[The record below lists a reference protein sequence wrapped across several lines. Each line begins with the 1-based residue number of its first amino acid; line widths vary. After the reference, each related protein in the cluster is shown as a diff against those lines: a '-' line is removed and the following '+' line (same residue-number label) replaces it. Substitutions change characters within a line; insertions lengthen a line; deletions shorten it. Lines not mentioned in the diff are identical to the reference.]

1 VPEAREVPCPTCGT
15 PRTTRLAGRQVLAC
29 PSCGGHFSARGELV
43 RPGRMKA
50 PAEPAGPGAQE
61 PPAPSAAAPTPEP
74 QEPSQEPRRARV
86 VAKARRATKAAATV
100 PVDRPDPRRRA
111 QLAGARGGV
120 AYYRTRVRRD

>member
-50 PAEPAGPGAQE
+50 
-61 PPAPSAAAPTPEP
+61 PEP